1 MKSGFVNIVG
11 NPNVGKSTLS
21 NILVG
26 ERLSIIT
33 SKAQTTRKRIMGIVN
48 GDDYQVVFS
57 DTPGVLKPNYRLQ
70 EAMLDYS
77 REALKDADVLIYVT
91 DVIEKPDKYDD
102 FLKAVE
108 GLEVPVIVIIN
119 KIDLT
124 TQEELEKKVDYW
136 HEQLPNAE
144 IIPVSAMH
152 GFNTK
157 VILSHIV
164 DLLPEAPAFFDRD
177 QLTDKSTRFFVT
189 EIIREKILLYYA
201 KEIPYS
207 TEVEVDEFHE
217 EEERVE
223 IHATVHVTRESQKGI
238 IIGKGGVAIKKLGI
252 VSRRDIEKFLGKKVD
267 LRLFVK
273 VTKDW
278 RDKDAALK
286 QFGYDVR

>member
-1 MKSGFVNIVG
+1 MRSGFVNIVG

-77 REALKDADVLIYVT
+77 KEALRDADVLIYVT

-102 FLKAVE
+102 FLKSVE
-108 GLEVPVIVIIN
+108 GLTVPVIVLIN

-124 TQEELEKKVDYW
+124 NQEELEKKVEYW

-144 IIPVSAMH
+144 IIPVSALH

-157 VILSHIV
+157 IILDHIV
-164 DLLPEAPAFFDRD
+164 SLLPEAPAYFDRD
-177 QLTDKSTRFFVT
+177 QLTDKSERFFVT

-207 TEVEVDEFHE
+207 VEIEIEQFHDLGE
-217 EEERVE
+217 KAE
-223 IHATVHVTRESQKGI
+223 IHAVIHVTRDSQKGI
-238 IIGKGGVAIKKLGI
+238 IIGKGGVAIKKLGM
-252 VSRRDIEKFLGKKVD
+252 VARRDIEKFLGKKVD

-273 VTKDW
+273 VSKDW
-278 RDKDAALK
+278 RDKDGALK

>member
-21 NILVG
+21 NKLVG

-77 REALKDADVLIYVT
+77 KEALRDADVLIYVT

-102 FLKAVE
+102 FLKSVE

-124 TQEELEKKVDYW
+124 TQQELEQKVDYW

-144 IIPVSAMH
+144 IIPVSALH

-157 VILSHIV
+157 PILSHIV
-164 DLLPEAPAFFDRD
+164 DLLPEAPPYFDRD
-177 QLTDKSTRFFVT
+177 QLTDKSVRFFVT
-189 EIIREKILLYYA
+189 EIIREKVLLYYA

-207 TEVEVDEFHE
+207 VEVEVDEFDE
-217 EEERVE
+217 QPSIVR
-223 IHATVHVTRESQKGI
+223 IHALIHVNRDSQKGI
-238 IIGKGGVAIKKLGI
+238 IIGKGGVAIKKLGM
-252 VSRRDIEKFLGKKVD
+252 VSRRDIEKFLGKRVD

-278 RDKDAALK
+278 RDRDADLK
-286 QFGYDVR
+286 QFGYGVR

>member
-21 NILVG
+21 NKLVG

-77 REALKDADVLIYVT
+77 KEALRDADVLIYVT

-102 FLKAVE
+102 FLKSVE

-124 TQEELEKKVDYW
+124 TQQELEQKVDYW

-144 IIPVSAMH
+144 IIPVSALH

-157 VILSHIV
+157 PILSHIV
-164 DLLPEAPAFFDRD
+164 DLLPEAPPYFDRD
-177 QLTDKSTRFFVT
+177 QLTDKSERFFVT
-189 EIIREKILLYYA
+189 EIIREKVLLYYA

-207 TEVEVDEFHE
+207 VEVEVDEFDEQPSMVH
-217 EEERVE
+217 
-223 IHATVHVTRESQKGI
+223 IHALIHVNRDSQKGI
-238 IIGKGGVAIKKLGI
+238 IIGKGGVAIKKLGM
-252 VSRRDIEKFLGKKVD
+252 VSRRDIEKFLGKRVD

-278 RDKDAALK
+278 RDHDADLK
-286 QFGYDVR
+286 QFGYGVR

>member
-91 DVIEKPDKYDD
+91 DVVEKPDKYDD
-102 FLKAVE
+102 FLKSVE
-108 GLEVPVIVIIN
+108 GLPS
-119 KIDLT
+119 
-124 TQEELEKKVDYW
+124 
-136 HEQLPNAE
+136 AE
-144 IIPVSAMH
+144 IIPVSAKH

-157 VILSHIV
+157 VILDHIV
-164 DLLPEAPAFFDRD
+164 DLLPDAPPYFDRD

-189 EIIREKILLYYA
+189 EIVREKILLYYA

-207 TEVEVDEFHE
+207 TEVEIEEFHE
-217 EEERVE
+217 EDDRAE
-223 IHATVHVTRESQKGI
+223 IHATIHVTRESQKGI
-238 IIGKGGVAIKKLGI
+238 IIGKGGVAIKKLGM

-278 RDKDAALK
+278 RDKDATLK

>member
-1 MKSGFVNIVG
+1 
-11 NPNVGKSTLS
+11 
-21 NILVG
+21 
-26 ERLSIIT
+26 
-33 SKAQTTRKRIMGIVN
+33 
-48 GDDYQVVFS
+48 
-57 DTPGVLKPNYRLQ
+57 
-70 EAMLDYS
+70 MLGYS

-108 GLEVPVIVIIN
+108 NLTVPVIVIIN

-136 HEQLPNAE
+136 HEQLPHAE
-144 IIPVSAMH
+144 IIPVSAIH

-157 VILSHIV
+157 VIINHIV
-164 DLLPEAPAFFDRD
+164 DLLPEAPAYFDPD
-177 QLTDKSTRFFVT
+177 QLTDKSERFFVT
-189 EIIREKILLYYA
+189 EIIREKILLYYD

-207 TEVEVDEFHE
+207 VEVEIEEFHDAE
-217 EEERVE
+217 DRAE
-223 IHATVHVTRESQKGI
+223 IHAVIHVTRDSQKGI
-238 IIGKGGVAIKKLGI
+238 IIGKGGVAIKKLGS
-252 VSRRDIEKFLGKKVD
+252 VARRDIEKFLGKKVD

-278 RDKDAALK
+278 RDRDAELR